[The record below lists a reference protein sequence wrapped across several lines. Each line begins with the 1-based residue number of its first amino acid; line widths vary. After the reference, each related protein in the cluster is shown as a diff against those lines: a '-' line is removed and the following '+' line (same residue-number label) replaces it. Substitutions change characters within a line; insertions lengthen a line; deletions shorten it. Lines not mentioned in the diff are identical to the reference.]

1 MKETYKKPIVNILY
15 LAETDVLLSSGEGNN
30 DNDGYMDDFIQ

>member
-1 MKETYKKPIVNILY
+1 MKETYNQPIVKILY
-15 LAETDVLLSSGEGNN
+15 LAEADVLLSSAEG

>member
-15 LAETDVLLSSGEGNN
+15 LAETDVLLSSGEG